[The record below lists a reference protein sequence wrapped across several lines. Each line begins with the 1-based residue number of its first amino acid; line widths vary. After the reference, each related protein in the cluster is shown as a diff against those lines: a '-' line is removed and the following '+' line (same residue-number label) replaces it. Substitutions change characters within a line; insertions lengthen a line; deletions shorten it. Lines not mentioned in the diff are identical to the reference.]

1 MKVTMYTINNCPF
14 CDQEKAYL
22 QSKGIAFEEKNLDQ
36 NREFLTEMLAL
47 GNNFKGVPVTK
58 IEKDDGQ
65 SVVLKGFTQEEF
77 DQAFTG
83 NAAAAVPPV
92 VAASDQP
99 NPTPPSQPDPV
110 TPPPVVEPP
119 VVEPPAPTPEPT
131 PPPVVEPPATPTEP
145 QVPTPEAPSDTAVKA
160 DDAQTPTPPVNE
172 PETPPAPAPSD
183 HPPSVQSTPANDPLA
198 AILADLQNKSSDVP
212 PGPVVPP
219 VGSDMPAEHVP
230 TDQPTQAPVSEPPA
244 QTQ

>member
-99 NPTPPSQPDPV
+99 NTTPPSQPDPV
-110 TPPPVVEPP
+110 
-119 VVEPPAPTPEPT
+119 T

-172 PETPPAPAPSD
+172 PATPEPTVPPVAEPEAPPVVEPPTPPAPAPSD
-183 HPPSVQSTPANDPLA
+183 QPPSVQSTPANDPLA

-212 PGPVVPP
+212 PAPVVPP
-219 VGSDMPAEHVP
+219 VRSNI
-230 TDQPTQAPVSEPPA
+230 PPA
-244 QTQ
+244 QTPDAPTPPPIPDFPK

>member
-119 VVEPPAPTPEPT
+119 
-131 PPPVVEPPATPTEP
+131 
-145 QVPTPEAPSDTAVKA
+145 
-160 DDAQTPTPPVNE
+160 
-172 PETPPAPAPSD
+172 TPPAPAPSD
-183 HPPSVQSTPANDPLA
+183 QPPSVQSTPANDPLA

-230 TDQPTQAPVSEPPA
+230 TDQPTQAPVS
-244 QTQ
+244 